1 MRKKLQSLFFLFVF
15 GILGANA
22 QPIITAEGFNP
33 QVGDKIKRQN
43 AKISSVISPDSGG
56 ANRVW
61 DYSNLK
67 DSGAISV
74 INVISPEG
82 LPYVDSFPTANMA
95 AIFDTTSF
103 EYWQTS
109 NKGWGQV
116 GNYYKS
122 PSGSIMLNRANSIVN
137 YIVYPMSYKKV
148 YTDSISINFNNYDGN
163 FWPQYIYTQYDT
175 LNADGYGTLKLPGV
189 TYNNVLRVFSHS
201 GTSSSSFGSGIYF
214 FYANG
219 IHFPLLV
226 LSSNTSYNNG
236 IETIASWNA
245 QYYKGNALP
254 IEISSFTTS
263 WQNKHPL
270 LQWNA
275 TNTENTKQ
283 FNIQRSTD
291 GRSFTTVGKVGV
303 TKGAAYHFE
312 DDYLPKSIVYYR
324 LQQIDKTGAA
334 FYSNTTLLAVNQ
346 LQFSV
351 FPNPT
356 KGSIHLSLATDAKV
370 QVLVYDVTGKLVY
383 NNTNFSSTDAIAT
396 DSWTKGTYL
405 VKIKDAIGWKTSSFE
420 KQ

>member
-245 QYYKGNALP
+245 QYYKGMP
-254 IEISSFTTS
+254 F
-263 WQNKHPL
+263 L
-270 LQWNA
+270 LKSLRLLLLGK
-275 TNTENTKQ
+275 TNILFCNGMLL
-283 FNIQRSTD
+283 IQ
-291 GRSFTTVGKVGV
+291 
-303 TKGAAYHFE
+303 
-312 DDYLPKSIVYYR
+312 
-324 LQQIDKTGAA
+324 KTL
-334 FYSNTTLLAVNQ
+334 NNLI
-346 LQFSV
+346 FSV
-351 FPNPT
+351 AQT
-356 KGSIHLSLATDAKV
+356 VA
-370 QVLVYDVTGKLVY
+370 VLQL
-383 NNTNFSSTDAIAT
+383 
-396 DSWTKGTYL
+396 
-405 VKIKDAIGWKTSSFE
+405 
-420 KQ
+420 